1 MSHVH
6 SVAVFCGSRSGDDP
20 AHLAAATALGTGLAA
35 AGMRL
40 VYGGGRIGLM
50 GAVAAAATAAGG
62 SVVGVIPEFL
72 MRAEVANEAVT
83 ELIVTDGMHTR
94 KRRMFDMADAFV
106 CFSGGLG
113 TLDETFEI
121 ITWRQLRLHDK
132 PILITDIAG
141 AAGPLTALLDAVVTQ
156 GFAGSDARQL
166 YEVVTGVP
174 ATLARLRELAAVPGS
189 ASARF

>member
-6 SVAVFCGSRSGDDP
+6 SVAVFCGSHSGHDP
-20 AHLAAATALGTGLAA
+20 AHVAAATALGTGLAE

-40 VYGGGRIGLM
+40 IYGGGSVGLM
-50 GAVAAAATAAGG
+50 GAVAAAVIAGGG

-72 MRAEVANEAVT
+72 MRREVANEEAT
-83 ELIVTDGMHTR
+83 QLIVTDSMHSR
-94 KRRMFDMADAFV
+94 KRRMFEMADAFV

-132 PILITDIAG
+132 PVLITDIAG
-141 AAGPLTALLDAVVTQ
+141 GARPLVALLEAVIGQ
-156 GFAGSDARQL
+156 GFARPDARHL
-166 YEVVTGVP
+166 YEVVEGVP
-174 ATLARLRELAAVPGS
+174 ATLARLQVLATARGG
-189 ASARF
+189 ASARL